1 VAMGKVLPRLRAGLS
16 FRGGTFKA
24 AKMPVS
30 ADEEAAVTQPPRF
43 PVGHTLINMEEAES
57 ICRDC
62 VLVCVPIPSLICSV
76 LAVPCM

>member
-1 VAMGKVLPRLRAGLS
+1 VAMGKVLPRLRTGLP

-43 PVGHTLINMEEAES
+43 PVGHALSNMEEAES

-62 VLVCVPIPSLICSV
+62 VLVCVPIPSLVGSIQTVCS
-76 LAVPCM
+76 